1 MNVCKCIKIVPLVLL
16 INACTSGS
24 NPETTTESIDD
35 GTLSGLTS
43 GTVGGMASDATNGV
57 VSTDSVTG
65 GVSADVASNETNNN
79 ASNALSADEI
89 DALGASVGSVSGTND
104 QTVTDQPDVVEP
116 AAQSVVQPV
125 VQPNEVTSPVVTPAT
140 DNGTDI
146 NNDTG
151 TNDGT
156 STNTGT
162 STPAVVNTPETQ
174 ESPDN
179 NSIVRIPFA
188 DRNNAPK
195 IDGATLD
202 YLAGTELLDGE
213 WRSSAQFN
221 AANEPLGISQYMF
234 GEPGTNNDSAS
245 HHWAAVHDGVYLYV
259 LVVSDDAG
267 EHFQDTNELRKP
279 WKDDSVE
286 LFIDGNNSRLNQY
299 DGVDDFHITINLFSS
314 STDVV
319 NSSFIANPQI
329 RQSDTSATLPSDLIF
344 AAGPEKGPAAANLER
359 GRKDIYE
366 IRIKLSELNIQIG
379 SPFGIE
385 LQINDDDNGGSRDAK
400 WGWNHPTGTNS
411 DNDFTWQNP
420 SFMGTAILLQ

>member
-1 MNVCKCIKIVPLVLL
+1 MS
-16 INACTSGS
+16 ACTSGS
-24 NPETTTESIDD
+24 NPESTTIDSSGDGASSAASSGTSVGTGAATES
-35 GTLSGLTS
+35 GVTS
-43 GTVGGMASDATNGV
+43 DVSAGDASDV
-57 VSTDSVTG
+57 
-65 GVSADVASNETNNN
+65 
-79 ASNALSADEI
+79 LSAEEI
-89 DALGASVGSVSGTND
+89 SALGSSVGSVSGT
-104 QTVTDQPDVVEP
+104 TDQVGTDQSQTGIDQPVVEQP
-116 AAQSVVQPV
+116 AVQPV
-125 VQPNEVTSPVVTPAT
+125 VQPNEVASPDVTPIT
-140 DNGTDI
+140 DNGTDTI
-146 NNDTG
+146 N
-151 TNDGT
+151 GT

-162 STPAVVNTPETQ
+162 GTPA
-174 ESPDN
+174 SPDN
-179 NSIVRIPFA
+179 NSIVRIPFT
-188 DRNNAPK
+188 DRPNAPK
-195 IDGATLD
+195 IDGDTLD

-221 AANEPLGISQYMF
+221 GANEPLSISQYMF
-234 GEPGTNNDSAS
+234 GEPGTNNNSAS

-299 DGVDDFHITINLFSS
+299 DGVDDFHMTINLFS

-319 NSSFIANPQI
+319 NSSFIANPKI
-329 RQSDTSATLPSDLIF
+329 TASETSATLPSDLIF
-344 AAGPEKGPAAANLER
+344 AAGPGKGPAAIDFAR

-366 IRIKLSELNIQIG
+366 IRLKLSELNIQVG

-400 WGWNHPTGTNS
+400 WGWNHPAGNSS

-420 SFMGTAILLQ
+420 SFMGTAILLR